1 VLFEE
6 AMLGFWHTRFMQSDP
21 KLRSF
26 APRLIAWQTLHGRHS
41 LPWQGSAEGNAYPV
55 WLSEIMLQ
63 QTQVETVI
71 PYYQRFLARF
81 PDLIALAAAEQDA
94 VLGHWSGLG
103 YYSRARNLHAAA
115 QRVVAAHGG
124 VFPRDIDAILAL
136 PGIGR
141 STAAAIAAFA
151 FNERRAILD
160 GNVKR
165 VLARVFGIEGWSG
178 EKGVENRLWAL
189 AEALLPERDI
199 RAYTQGLMD
208 LGATVC
214 TRGRPRCETCPFTDD
229 CTANLQGRQ
238 RELPGARPKKQIP
251 EKSTA
256 MLVLLNAGEVLL
268 EKRPNS
274 GIWGGLWS
282 LPEFSEQDDPRA
294 AASRLGFQAAR
305 LGEMPGELPAFQH
318 VFTHFRLYIQPWRL
332 QVARP
337 QTAAEPRRIWLSL
350 DDLDGA
356 ALPTPVRR
364 ILAACLYRPQS
375 KETE

>member
-1 VLFEE
+1 MPAEQNSLM
-6 AMLGFWHTRFMQSDP
+6 AGFATC
-21 KLRSF
+21 
-26 APRLIAWQTLHGRHS
+26 LIAWQKRHGRHA
-41 LPWQGSAEGNAYPV
+41 LPWQGGAGGDAYPV

-71 PYYQRFLARF
+71 PYYRRFLASF
-81 PDLIALAAAEQDA
+81 PSLNSLAAADQDA

-115 QRVVAAHGG
+115 RRVVAEHGG
-124 VFPRDIDAILAL
+124 RFPREREAILAL

-151 FNERRAILD
+151 FGERCAILD

-165 VLARVFGIEGWSG
+165 VLARVFGIDGWPG
-178 EKGVENRLWAL
+178 ERAVENRLWAL
-189 AEALLPERDI
+189 AEALLPEAEI
-199 RAYTQGLMD
+199 AAYTQGLMD

-214 TRGRPRCETCPFTDD
+214 TRGRPDCENCPFSDD
-229 CTANLQGRQ
+229 CMANRQGRQ
-238 RELPGARPKKQIP
+238 RELPAARPRKSMP

-256 MLVLLNAGEVLL
+256 MLVLINAGEVLL

-282 LPEFSEQDDPRA
+282 LPEFPEQDDPTA
-294 AASRLGFQAAR
+294 AARRLGYQSV
-305 LGEMPGELPAFQH
+305 LSGELPAFTH
-318 VFTHFRLYIQPWRL
+318 TFTHFRLLIQPWRL
-332 QVARP
+332 QVERSAE
-337 QTAAEPRRIWLSL
+337 AAEPGRIWLSL
-350 DDLDGA
+350 DELDGA

-364 ILAACLYRPQS
+364 ILSALRQ
-375 KETE
+375 

>member
-1 VLFEE
+1 
-6 AMLGFWHTRFMQSDP
+6 MQSDP
-21 KLRSF
+21 TFRSF
-26 APRLIAWQTLHGRHS
+26 APRLIAWQKQHGRHA
-41 LPWQGSAEGNAYPV
+41 LPWQGGAEGDAYPV

-81 PDLIALAAAEQDA
+81 PDVAALAAAHEDA
-94 VLGHWSGLG
+94 VLGLWSGLG

-115 QRVVAAHGG
+115 RRVVAEHGG
-124 VFPRDIDAILAL
+124 QFPRDIDAILAL

-141 STAAAIAAFA
+141 STAAAIVAFA

-165 VLARVFGIEGWSG
+165 VLARVFSIEGWPG
-178 EKGVENRLWAL
+178 EKGVENRLWNL
-189 AEALLPERDI
+189 AESLLPDTDI

-214 TRGRPRCETCPFTDD
+214 TRGRPRCESCPYTDD
-229 CTANLQGRQ
+229 CIANIQGRQ
-238 RELPGARPKKQIP
+238 RELPAARPKKTMP

-282 LPEFSEQDDPRA
+282 LPEFPEQDDPLA
-294 AASRLGFQAAR
+294 AASRLGYQAE
-305 LGEMPGELPAFQH
+305 LTGELPGFNHA
-318 VFTHFRLYIQPWRL
+318 FTHFRLFIQPWRL
-332 QVARP
+332 RVKRSHA
-337 QTAAEPRRIWLSL
+337 AAEPGRIWLSL

-364 ILAACLYRPQS
+364 ILEMVG
-375 KETE
+375 K

>member
-1 VLFEE
+1 MPPSLTLE
-6 AMLGFWHTRFMQSDP
+6 L
-21 KLRSF
+21 F
-26 APRLIAWQTLHGRHS
+26 APRLIDWQLQHGRHS
-41 LPWQGSAEGNAYPV
+41 LPWQCGAEGDAYPV

-71 PYYQRFLARF
+71 PYYQRFLMRF
-81 PDLIALAAAEQDA
+81 PNLATLAEADQDE

-115 QRVVAAHGG
+115 QRIAGEHGG
-124 VFPRDIDAILAL
+124 SFPREIDSILAL

-151 FNERRAILD
+151 FNQRCAILD

-178 EKGVENRLWAL
+178 EKAVENRLWEL
-189 AEALLPERDI
+189 AESLLPETDI

-214 TRGRPRCETCPFTDD
+214 KRGRPRCECCPFADD
-229 CTANLQGRQ
+229 CMANRQGRQ
-238 RELPGARPKKQIP
+238 RELPAARPKKSMP

-282 LPEFSEQDDPRA
+282 LPEFSEQDDPVQT
-294 AASRLGFQAAR
+294 ASRLGYQAV
-305 LGEMPGELPAFQH
+305 LTGELPAFNH
-318 VFTHFRLYIQPWRL
+318 TFTHFRLFIQPWQL
-332 QVARP
+332 QVKRSH
-337 QTAAEPRRIWLSL
+337 TASEPGRIWLSL
-350 DDLDGA
+350 DDLEGA

-364 ILAACLYRPQS
+364 ILAGLRP
-375 KETE
+375 

>member
-1 VLFEE
+1 
-6 AMLGFWHTRFMQSDP
+6 MR
-21 KLRSF
+21 F
-26 APRLIAWQTLHGRHS
+26 APRLIDWQRQHGRHS
-41 LPWQGSAEGNAYPV
+41 LPWQGALEGDAYPV

-81 PDLIALAAAEQDA
+81 PDLITLAAAGQDE
-94 VLGHWSGLG
+94 VLGLWSGLG

-115 QRVVAAHGG
+115 QRVVAEHGG

-165 VLARVFGIEGWSG
+165 VLARVFGIEGWPG
-178 EKGVENRLWAL
+178 EKRVENQLWTL
-189 AEALLPERDI
+189 AEALLPETDI

-214 TRGRPRCETCPFTDD
+214 TRGRPRCDGCPFTDD
-229 CTANLQGRQ
+229 CTANIQGRQ
-238 RELPGARPKKQIP
+238 RELPAARPKKTMP

-282 LPEFSEQDDPRA
+282 LPEFSELDDPVQA
-294 AASRLGFQAAR
+294 ANRLGYETE
-305 LGEMPGELPAFQH
+305 LTGELPGFNH
-318 VFTHFRLYIQPWRL
+318 TFTHFRLFIQPWRL
-332 QVARP
+332 QVLRS
-337 QTAAEPRRIWLSL
+337 QMAAEPGRIWLSL

-364 ILAACLYRPQS
+364 ILAAINR
-375 KETE
+375 

>member
-1 VLFEE
+1 MHRNGKD
-6 AMLGFWHTRFMQSDP
+6 A
-21 KLRSF
+21 F
-26 APRLIAWQTLHGRHS
+26 APRLIAWQKQHGRHA
-41 LPWQGSAEGNAYPV
+41 LPWQGGKQGDAYPV

-71 PYYQRFLARF
+71 PYFQRFLARF
-81 PDLIALAAAEQDA
+81 PDLASLAAADQDA

-115 QRVVAAHGG
+115 RRIVAEHGG
-124 VFPRDIDAILAL
+124 RFPGDIDAMLAL

-151 FNERRAILD
+151 FGERRAILD

-165 VLARVFGIEGWSG
+165 VLARVFGIEGWPG
-178 EKGVENRLWAL
+178 ERAVENRLWAL
-189 AEALLPERDI
+189 AEVLLPEDEI
-199 RAYTQGLMD
+199 QAYTQGLMD

-214 TRGRPRCETCPFTDD
+214 TRGRPRCEVCPFDED
-229 CTANLQGRQ
+229 CIANRLGRQ
-238 RELPGARPKKQIP
+238 RELPAARPKKALP

-268 EKRPNS
+268 EKRPDS

-282 LPEFSEQDDPRA
+282 LPECGQEEDPLQA
-294 AASRLGFQAAR
+294 AHRLGYRAQ
-305 LGEMPGELPAFQH
+305 LSGELPAFDH
-318 VFTHFRLYIQPWRL
+318 VFTHFRLNIQPWCL
-332 QVARP
+332 QVHRQPAS
-337 QTAAEPRRIWLSL
+337 AEPGRIWLPL
-350 DDLDGA
+350 GELEGA

-364 ILAACLYRPQS
+364 ILAAL
-375 KETE
+375 